1 MEAVREFED
10 WVVLSSSAAAA
21 SDGFVVIHGTADDVR
36 SENFD
41 SDARTP
47 TPSSSEEQEEEES
60 GDGGLDS
67 DYLRWGFP
75 DSDSERAA
83 DGREELV
90 VSYREDSNAEYE
102 TKMIDWSHGEAMAGY
117 DHEGSNSD
125 DETKTIDLRHG
136 GDLMTQRAAE
146 RGDETVVS
154 DLEDSNERQMIDSS
168 DGGDSM
174 TQSSS
179 SDDLILKESCSNGI
193 DGIRGAN
200 EMEHEEDLELTS
212 DEIEEL
218 KEEYGETDASGISG
232 CCGEERRGVMWWS
245 MPFRNLKLN
254 LFKVKPIWSVSVLAA
269 FVGFAVLGRMLNS
282 IKQENPSVSHRALTG
297 DKMAPQLTVDAAS
310 PTRRNVSVIKA
321 FLEGGDVSRKPV
333 LSLR

>member
-10 WVVLSSSAAAA
+10 WEVVSSSSAA
-21 SDGFVVIHGTADDVR
+21 SDGFVVVRGTADDVR

-47 TPSSSEEQEEEES
+47 TPSSSEEES
-60 GDGGLDS
+60 EDGGLDS
-67 DYLRWGFP
+67 DNFGWNFP
-75 DSDSERAA
+75 DSDSERVT
-83 DGREELV
+83 DGREEMA
-90 VSYREDSNAEYE
+90 VSYREDSNAVYE
-102 TKMIDWSHGEAMAGY
+102 TKMIDSSHGEVMVGY
-117 DHEGSNSD
+117 DREDSNSH
-125 DETKTIDLRHG
+125 DETKMIDLRHG

-146 RGDETVVS
+146 RGAETVVS

-179 SDDLILKESCSNGI
+179 RDDLILKESCCNGI

-200 EMEHEEDLELTS
+200 EMAHEEAWELTS
-212 DEIEEL
+212 DEIEES
-218 KEEYGETDASGISG
+218 KDEYGETDASGIRG

-254 LFKVKPIWSVSVLAA
+254 LFKVNPIWSVSVLAA
-269 FVGFAVLGRMLNS
+269 FVGFAVVRRRLNS
-282 IKQENPSVSHRALTG
+282 IKQKSPSVSHRVLTG
-297 DKMAPQLTVDAAS
+297 DKMASQLTVDAAL
-310 PTRRNVSVIKA
+310 PTRANVSVVKA
-321 FLEGGDVSRKPV
+321 FLEGGDVPPRPV